1 MIERIKEGQAIK
13 SKIYWVEMVGDVL
26 SAWEQKRL
34 TMEPFLEGLLCKADV
49 LIAKADPTSI
59 ET

>member
-1 MIERIKEGQAIK
+1 MYYPHGNEET
-13 SKIYWVEMVGDVL
+13 DD
-26 SAWEQKRL
+26 
-34 TMEPFLEGLLCKADV
+34 EPFLEGLRKADV